1 MKIRTKLAL
10 GLILIIGIFVTGQSY
25 NTYLSSEINSVAEY
39 HNSMSIPAIILLG
52 DIEKSFIDANHHV
65 HSYVIFP
72 NEKTK
77 NAYLESQSTFLNFVR
92 EYENLSSA
100 KNSLGEYLADDR
112 MKNMMNNYVDHY
124 ENIFAEFVLTS
135 DSIISN
141 VDSGDSD
148 SVILLIQDLD
158 VINDDFQNVLEQ
170 NYSMENTGKELE
182 QNSINNISAQI
193 TNSNLIL
200 NILLGLVSI
209 IIVIIISFDISKQV
223 DSLKQLTSQISNK
236 QYDIVSTHSKNEFDA
251 LRNKIIEMGN
261 TVKSSVQELENF
273 RKALDN
279 SASVT
284 ITDPNGVITY
294 ANEQYCEIS
303 QYSRDELIGKT
314 HKIVQSGYHPFS
326 FYEDMW
332 DTLKS
337 GKTWSGEI
345 KNKSKDGTFHWGKTV
360 ITPVIYDGN
369 TIHHFIEIRT
379 DITPRIKLQ
388 EKILKQEKLV
398 TIGELSARLAHD
410 IRNPLS
416 IIQVSLENLKLMS
429 KDTKIDQ
436 KHFDR
441 VERAISR
448 ISHQIEDVL
457 GFIRNEPMQIQKTQ
471 ISVIIADA
479 LDSINLPNNIYFD
492 ISKNDFE
499 FYCDKKRLAVAL
511 TNLIINGI
519 QAIEGKGEIKINC
532 EEHANEIIISIQ
544 DSGKGIPSD
553 MKEHIFEPLFT
564 TKQQG
569 TGLGL
574 ASVASIVRGHNGI
587 ISVTSPPTIF
597 TITLP
602 KNPDSEDSV

>member
-10 GLILIIGIFVTGQSY
+10 GLVTIIGIFVAGQSY
-25 NTYLSSEINSVAEY
+25 NNYLSSEMNTVSDY
-39 HNSMSIPAIILLG
+39 HNSMSIPALTILRN
-52 DIEKSFIDANHHV
+52 IENSFNNLHLLVHH
-65 HSYVIFP
+65 YILFP
-72 NEKTK
+72 NEQTKDDYFEAKTV
-77 NAYLESQSTFLNFVR
+77 FLNNVHD
-92 EYENLSSA
+92 YEKLISA
-100 KNSLGEYLADDR
+100 KNSLGYDLADDN

-124 ENIFAEFVLTS
+124 ENIFDEFVLTS
-135 DSIISN
+135 DTILSAI
-141 VDSGDSD
+141 DSEQNEDVLQLVQGLD
-148 SVILLIQDLD
+148 LI
-158 VINDDFQNVLEQ
+158 NENFQNILEK
-170 NYSMENTGKELE
+170 NFAMENVGKELE
-182 QNSINNISAQI
+182 QNSVNTISSQI
-193 TNSNLIL
+193 LNSNLIL
-200 NILLGLVSI
+200 NVLLGLVSVG
-209 IIVIIISFDISKQV
+209 IVLIISFDISKQIN
-223 DSLKQLTSQISNK
+223 SLKQLTSQISNK
-236 QYDIVSTHSKNEFDA
+236 QYNVVTTRSKNEFDG
-251 LRNKIIEMGN
+251 LRNDIVKMGN

-303 QYSRDELIGKT
+303 QYSKDELIGKT
-314 HKIVQSGYHPFS
+314 HKIVQSGFHPFS
-326 FYEDMW
+326 FYEEMW
-332 DTLKS
+332 NTLKS
-337 GKTWSGEI
+337 GNTWSGEI
-345 KNKSKDGTFHWGKTV
+345 KNKSKDGTLHWGKTV

-369 TIHHFIEIRT
+369 TIHHFVEIRT
-379 DITPRIKLQ
+379 DITPRINLQ
-388 EKILKQEKLV
+388 EKLLKQEKLA

-416 IIQVSLENLKLMS
+416 IIQVSLENLKLLS

-457 GFIRNEPMQIQKTQ
+457 GYIRNEPMQIGKSL
-471 ISVIIADA
+471 ISEIIADA
-479 LDSINLPNNIYFD
+479 LDSINLPDRIYFE

-519 QAIEGKGEIKINC
+519 QAIDGKGEIKIDC
-532 EEHANEIIISIQ
+532 EETENDVVISIQ
-544 DSGKGIPSD
+544 DSGKGIPRD
-553 MKEHIFEPLFT
+553 MNEHIFEPLFT

-574 ASVASIVRGHNGI
+574 ASVASIVRGHNGVI
-587 ISVTSPPTIF
+587 TVTSPPTTF

-602 KNPDSEDSV
+602 KNHPLEDSD

>member
-1 MKIRTKLAL
+1 
-10 GLILIIGIFVTGQSY
+10 
-25 NTYLSSEINSVAEY
+25 
-39 HNSMSIPAIILLG
+39 
-52 DIEKSFIDANHHV
+52 
-65 HSYVIFP
+65 
-72 NEKTK
+72 
-77 NAYLESQSTFLNFVR
+77 
-92 EYENLSSA
+92 
-100 KNSLGEYLADDR
+100 
-112 MKNMMNNYVDHY
+112 
-124 ENIFAEFVLTS
+124 
-135 DSIISN
+135 
-141 VDSGDSD
+141 
-148 SVILLIQDLD
+148 
-158 VINDDFQNVLEQ
+158 
-170 NYSMENTGKELE
+170 
-182 QNSINNISAQI
+182 
-193 TNSNLIL
+193 
-200 NILLGLVSI
+200 
-209 IIVIIISFDISKQV
+209 
-223 DSLKQLTSQISNK
+223 
-236 QYDIVSTHSKNEFDA
+236 
-251 LRNKIIEMGN
+251 
-261 TVKSSVQELENF
+261 
-273 RKALDN
+273 
-279 SASVT
+279 
-284 ITDPNGVITY
+284 
-294 ANEQYCEIS
+294 
-303 QYSRDELIGKT
+303 
-314 HKIVQSGYHPFS
+314 
-326 FYEDMW
+326 MW
-332 DTLKS
+332 NTLKS

-457 GFIRNEPMQIQKTQ
+457 GFIRNEPMQIEKTQ

-519 QAIEGKGEIKINC
+519 QAIDGKGEIKISC
-532 EEHANEIIISIQ
+532 EEHANEITISIQ
-544 DSGKGIPSD
+544 DSGKGIPDD

-597 TITLP
+597 TMTLP
-602 KNPDSEDSV
+602 KNPDSEDSA

>member
-10 GLILIIGIFVTGQSY
+10 GLILIIGIFVAGQSY

-39 HNSMSIPAIILLG
+39 HNSMSIPAITLLG
-52 DIEKSFIDANHHV
+52 DIEKSFIDSNHHV
-65 HSYVIFP
+65 QSYVIFP

-77 NAYLESQSTFLNFVR
+77 NAYLESQSTFLNYVR
-92 EYENLSSA
+92 EYENLSFA

-148 SVILLIQDLD
+148 SVLLLIQNLD
-158 VINDDFQNVLEQ
+158 VINDDFENILEQ

-193 TNSNLIL
+193 TNSNLLL
-200 NILLGLVSI
+200 NILLGLVSV

-223 DSLKQLTSQISNK
+223 ESLKQLTSQISNK
-236 QYDIVSTHSKNEFDA
+236 QYDVISTHSKNEFDA

-294 ANEQYCEIS
+294 ANDQYCEIS
-303 QYSRDELIGKT
+303 QYSRDELIGNT
-314 HKIVQSGYHPFS
+314 HKIVQSGFHTFS

-457 GFIRNEPMQIQKTQ
+457 GFIRNEPMQIEKTK

-519 QAIEGKGEIKINC
+519 QAIEGKGEIKISC
-532 EEHANEIIISIQ
+532 EEHANEIMISIQ
-544 DSGKGIPSD
+544 DSGKGIPND

-602 KNPDSEDSV
+602 KNPDSEDSA